1 MQAWMSDPEF
11 RPGLQTLADFSESE
25 SVPTLAELEEIV
37 GYMRRYQSAIGQK
50 KIAIV
55 TTRPVSFGVARQ
67 FGALAPGEFLTV
79 QVFKDRDAALAW
91 LADGSGATSPRQMK
105 IDSRTV
111 ACTAAAMVAFAGNS
125 VLTRLAL
132 GRATIDAATFST
144 VRIAGGAGML
154 LATTALRESGSVRLK
169 GSWLSAAVL
178 FLYAIP
184 FSFAYSSLTA
194 GTGALI
200 LFGVVQVTMMVA
212 AVRTGER
219 PHRLQ
224 WVGLAL
230 ASCGLIYLVLP
241 GLKAPSLSGSLLMA
255 LAGIMWGIYSL
266 RGRGSADPLQ
276 LNMSNFVR
284 ALPLAIVVSL
294 LARSHAFATSNGL
307 LLALVSGAITSGL
320 GYVLWY
326 TALRHLTATRAAI
339 VQLMV
344 PILAAGGGVVVSR
357 RDHFVPSRAVRSG
370 CPGRHRAGADRRSQI
385 WVDFSAMIRRALLV
399 VLGLLCCRRRRLDD
413 VAWQRTAS
421 AGREHD
427 DCRACVSTGPST

>member
-1 MQAWMSDPEF
+1 
-11 RPGLQTLADFSESE
+11 
-25 SVPTLAELEEIV
+25 
-37 GYMRRYQSAIGQK
+37 
-50 KIAIV
+50 
-55 TTRPVSFGVARQ
+55 
-67 FGALAPGEFLTV
+67 
-79 QVFKDRDAALAW
+79 
-91 LADGSGATSPRQMK
+91 MK

-154 LATTALRESGSVRLK
+154 LATTALRDSGRVRLK
-169 GSWLSAAVL
+169 GSWVSAAVL

-219 PHRLQ
+219 PHWLQ
-224 WVGLAL
+224 WIGLAL

-266 RGRGSADPLQ
+266 RGRGSADPVQ

-284 ALPLAIVVSL
+284 ALPLALVVSL
-294 LARSHAFATSNGL
+294 LARSHAFATSKGV
-307 LLALVSGAITSGL
+307 LLALGSGAITSGL
-320 GYVLWY
+320 GYVVWY

-344 PILAAGGGVVVSR
+344 PVLAGGGGVLFLGETISFRLVL
-357 RDHFVPSRAVRSG
+357 SG
-370 CPGRHRAGADRRSQI
+370 A
-385 WVDFSAMIRRALLV
+385 V
-399 VLGLLCCRRRRLDD
+399 VLGGIALALTGGRRF
-413 VAWQRTAS
+413 
-421 AGREHD
+421 G
-427 DCRACVSTGPST
+427 

>member
-1 MQAWMSDPEF
+1 
-11 RPGLQTLADFSESE
+11 
-25 SVPTLAELEEIV
+25 
-37 GYMRRYQSAIGQK
+37 
-50 KIAIV
+50 
-55 TTRPVSFGVARQ
+55 
-67 FGALAPGEFLTV
+67 
-79 QVFKDRDAALAW
+79 
-91 LADGSGATSPRQMK
+91 MK

-154 LATTALRESGSVRLK
+154 LATTAIRESGSVRLK
-169 GSWLSAAVL
+169 GSWVSAAVL

-212 AVRTGER
+212 AVRAGER
-219 PHRLQ
+219 PHWLQ

-255 LAGIMWGIYSL
+255 VAGIMWGIYSL
-266 RGRGSADPLQ
+266 RGRGSADPVQ

-284 ALPLAIVVSL
+284 ALPLALVVSL
-294 LARSHAFATSNGL
+294 LARSHAFATSSGV
-307 LLALVSGAITSGL
+307 LLALGSGAITSGL

-344 PILAAGGGVVVSR
+344 PVLAGGGGVLFLGETISFRLVL
-357 RDHFVPSRAVRSG
+357 SG
-370 CPGRHRAGADRRSQI
+370 A
-385 WVDFSAMIRRALLV
+385 V
-399 VLGLLCCRRRRLDD
+399 VLGGIALALTGGRRF
-413 VAWQRTAS
+413 
-421 AGREHD
+421 G
-427 DCRACVSTGPST
+427 

>member
-1 MQAWMSDPEF
+1 
-11 RPGLQTLADFSESE
+11 
-25 SVPTLAELEEIV
+25 
-37 GYMRRYQSAIGQK
+37 
-50 KIAIV
+50 
-55 TTRPVSFGVARQ
+55 
-67 FGALAPGEFLTV
+67 
-79 QVFKDRDAALAW
+79 
-91 LADGSGATSPRQMK
+91 MK

-154 LATTALRESGSVRLK
+154 LATTALRQSGAVRLK
-169 GSWLSAAVL
+169 GSWVSAAVL

-184 FSFAYSSLTA
+184 FSFAYNSLTA

-212 AVRTGER
+212 AVRSGER

-224 WVGLAL
+224 WIGLAL
-230 ASCGLIYLVLP
+230 ASCGLVYLVLP
-241 GLKAPSLSGSLLMA
+241 GLKAPSFSDSMLMA
-255 LAGIMWGIYSL
+255 LAGVMWGIYSL

-284 ALPLAIVVSL
+284 ALPLVLVVSL
-294 LARSHAFATSNGL
+294 LAHNHIYATSNGFV
-307 LLALVSGAITSGL
+307 LALVSGAITSGL

-326 TALRHLTATRAAI
+326 TALHHLTAMRAAI

-344 PILAAGGGVVVSR
+344 PILAAAGGVAFLGETISLRLV
-357 RDHFVPSRAVRSG
+357 ASG
-370 CPGRHRAGADRRSQI
+370 I
-385 WVDFSAMIRRALLV
+385 V
-399 VLGLLCCRRRRLDD
+399 VLGGIALAL
-413 VAWQRTAS
+413 
-421 AGREHD
+421 
-427 DCRACVSTGPST
+427 TGGQKFR

>member
-1 MQAWMSDPEF
+1 
-11 RPGLQTLADFSESE
+11 
-25 SVPTLAELEEIV
+25 
-37 GYMRRYQSAIGQK
+37 
-50 KIAIV
+50 
-55 TTRPVSFGVARQ
+55 
-67 FGALAPGEFLTV
+67 
-79 QVFKDRDAALAW
+79 
-91 LADGSGATSPRQMK
+91 MK

-169 GSWLSAAVL
+169 GSWVSAAVL

-212 AVRTGER
+212 AVRAGER
-219 PHRLQ
+219 PHWLQ
-224 WVGLAL
+224 WIGLAL

-284 ALPLAIVVSL
+284 ALPLALVVSL
-294 LARSHAFATSNGL
+294 LARSHAFATSSGV
-307 LLALVSGAITSGL
+307 LLALGSGAITSGL

-344 PILAAGGGVVVSR
+344 PILAGGGGVLFLGETISFRLVL
-357 RDHFVPSRAVRSG
+357 SG
-370 CPGRHRAGADRRSQI
+370 
-385 WVDFSAMIRRALLV
+385 VV
-399 VLGLLCCRRRRLDD
+399 VLGGIALALTGGRRF
-413 VAWQRTAS
+413 
-421 AGREHD
+421 G
-427 DCRACVSTGPST
+427 

>member
-1 MQAWMSDPEF
+1 
-11 RPGLQTLADFSESE
+11 
-25 SVPTLAELEEIV
+25 
-37 GYMRRYQSAIGQK
+37 
-50 KIAIV
+50 
-55 TTRPVSFGVARQ
+55 
-67 FGALAPGEFLTV
+67 
-79 QVFKDRDAALAW
+79 
-91 LADGSGATSPRQMK
+91 MK

-144 VRIAGGAGML
+144 LRIAGGAGML

-169 GSWLSAAVL
+169 GSWVSAAVL

-219 PHRLQ
+219 PHWLQ
-224 WVGLAL
+224 WIGLAL

-266 RGRGSADPLQ
+266 RGRGSADPVQ

-284 ALPLAIVVSL
+284 ALPLALIVSL
-294 LARSHAFATSNGL
+294 LARSHAFATSNGV
-307 LLALVSGAITSGL
+307 LLALGSGAVTSGL

-344 PILAAGGGVVVSR
+344 PILAGGGGVLFLGETISFRLVL
-357 RDHFVPSRAVRSG
+357 SG
-370 CPGRHRAGADRRSQI
+370 T
-385 WVDFSAMIRRALLV
+385 V
-399 VLGLLCCRRRRLDD
+399 VLGGIALALTGGRRF
-413 VAWQRTAS
+413 
-421 AGREHD
+421 G
-427 DCRACVSTGPST
+427 